1 MVAITLV
8 PAPAEELR
16 TPVVPR
22 NMNYVLLERI
32 LKWVQNQ
39 LALRIFIWIADMYK
53 AEIEGEAG

>member
-1 MVAITLV
+1 
-8 PAPAEELR
+8 
-16 TPVVPR
+16 
-22 NMNYVLLERI
+22 MNYVLLERI